1 MPWRIDFEGEVYR
14 EGDLTLDQIGRI
26 EGMRDGKSWLHIQPI
41 RYAAD
46 GIAVLAVMHADHTG
60 KPLVDVVAQV
70 GQLKA
75 DQYLDLIKLED
86 NDDLPVEYRDG
97 FPPTADEPPTG
108 T

>member
-14 EGDLTLDQIGRI
+14 EGDLTLAQIGRI
-26 EGMRDGKSWLHIQPI
+26 EKFLDGKSWLHIQPVKF
-41 RYAAD
+41 AGD

-60 KPLVDVVAQV
+60 KPLDDVVAQV

-75 DQYLDLIKLED
+75 DQYLALLKIED
-86 NDDLPVEYRDG
+86 DDDLPVEYRDG
-97 FPPTADEPPTG
+97 FPPEAGEPPTG